1 MFPQRI
7 NKDIVT
13 DLINRMYTSDH
24 CGPVISK
31 ISSCNILRISGSR
44 FGVIHPLGNLKQ
56 NKVEITDKSHKYG
69 EIWYYKLLKNARDL
83 FYVCAIFLLNYKMS
97 NSIFAVSDSKKTLC
111 SE

>member
-31 ISSCNILRISGSR
+31 ITSCNILRISGSR
-44 FGVIHPLGNLKQ
+44 FGVIHPLGNLKK
-56 NKVEITDKSHKYG
+56 NKVEIKDKSYKYG
-69 EIWYYKLLKNARDL
+69 EIWYYKLLKIARDRARVVPRQFEVL
-83 FYVCAIFLLNYKMS
+83 LKNAIIINFLN
-97 NSIFAVSDSKKTLC
+97 NNI
-111 SE
+111 